1 MAEKLPPFQEIPI
14 LRVSRLCSVLLAA
27 TISAPELPAGVITDS
42 SGAGFNIP
50 DNDPTGITSSITI
63 TQDETVTDVEVTLT
77 GLNHTWAGD
86 VTATISNGT
95 VTSTLFARVGDPGG
109 TSGDSSAFNGD
120 YTFSDDGNDLWA
132 EADDAGFGVTIPNL
146 DYKASGVANSQVVL
160 ATDFENQSSAGTWTL
175 FMSDVA
181 SGDTGSLIGWGIQL
195 TTTSGDVTPTG
206 VVPEPGTM
214 TMFTIFAG
222 LGSFGFARRRVR
234 HRAGT
239 PFKMG

>member
-1 MAEKLPPFQEIPI
+1 M

-50 DNDPTGITSSITI
+50 DDDANGITSSITI

-132 EADDAGFGVTIPNL
+132 EAADAGFGVTIPNL
-146 DYKASGVANSQVVL
+146 DYKASGVNNSQVVL

-181 SGDTGSLIGWGIQL
+181 SGDTGSLTGWGIQL